1 MSRIRGEK
9 GKNGETERQIIFA
22 ILNNQIKNGRGLTKK
37 QVAELVESVTKKD
50 RDGIRKKVAKILG
63 PESPLKSMLQIEE
76 HEMKKFVSLRPR
88 NLRDVAI
95 LYNFLKPDKEIL
107 NLQEVRDFIGDKFII
122 FIEEIV
128 DFLYLWDPLD
138 PVYGLDEGTLNQFVQ
153 TGHAYFYPEKNKK
166 SGPEYL
172 KLIGNKYKI
181 FETLFVKL
189 PDIKRL
195 LNLIGNFERFR
206 EEILSNNLELPLEVS
221 PFKTNMPFLF
231 DLEGPLIES
240 LSDKKFTHLKEI
252 WQDYLWFWNMW
263 ISTWTEFVYFPF
275 YEHYASLFPGK
286 EFQEIVREVNSN
298 MSVEERQKILQEEIS
313 KVSIKYEVPEESIR
327 IETSKTPY
335 EVPFETELHFSIP
348 EKYKPVKGP
357 KPTDVPQYY
366 NLFTF
371 YNAEGKYYELKIP
384 DYAQKQKSVE
394 NHAQFLFTHPE
405 ETKIIEKWT
414 WKER

>member
-88 NLRDVAI
+88 NLKDVAI
-95 LYNFLKPDKEIL
+95 LHNFLKPDKEIL
-107 NLQEVRDFIGDKFII
+107 DLSEVQQFIGDIFLI

-138 PVYGLDEGTLNQFVQ
+138 PVYGLDEGTLNQLLQ
-153 TGHAYFYPEKNKK
+153 TGHAYFYSEKNKK

-172 KLIGNKYKI
+172 KLIGNKYEI
-181 FETLFVKL
+181 FDILFHNF
-189 PDIKRL
+189 PDYERV
-195 LNLIGNFERFR
+195 LNLIENFERFR
-206 EEILSNNLELPLEVS
+206 EEILSNNLELPLEV
-221 PFKTNMPFLF
+221 PQFKTKMPFLS
-231 DLEGPLIES
+231 DLEGPLVES

-252 WQDYLWFWNMW
+252 WHDYLWFWNMW
-263 ISTWTEFVYFPF
+263 ISSWTEFVYFPF
-275 YEHYASLFPGK
+275 YEHDYESLFPGK
-286 EFQEIVREVNSN
+286 EFQEIEMEVNSN

-313 KVSIKYEVPEESIR
+313 KVSIEYEVPEESIW
-327 IETSKTPY
+327 IKTSKTPY
-335 EVPFETELHFSIP
+335 EEVPFQTKLHFSIP
-348 EKYKPVKGP
+348 EKYKPIKRP
-357 KPTDVPQYY
+357 DDPQFH

-371 YNAEGKYYELKIP
+371 YNAEGKYYELKLP

-394 NHAQFLFTHPE
+394 NHAQFIFTDPE